1 MFKGIFGGLF
11 DFDGDGELNTLE
23 QVTEFAFLEHLSN
36 ESSEA
41 IDADFDTL
49 DDDRMEEIL

>member
-23 QVTEFAFLEHLSN
+23 QAAEFAFLDHLSGD
-36 ESSEA
+36 A
-41 IDADFDTL
+41 DDTIDADFDTL
-49 DDDRMEEIL
+49 DDD

>member
-11 DFDGDGELNTLE
+11 DSDGDGELSTLE
-23 QVTEFAFLEHLSN
+23 QAAEFAFLDHLSG
-36 ESSEA
+36 EADEA

-49 DDDRMEEIL
+49 DDD

>member
-23 QVTEFAFLEHLSN
+23 QAAEFAFLDHLSGGAD
-36 ESSEA
+36 EA

-49 DDDRMEEIL
+49 DDD

>member
-11 DFDGDGELNTLE
+11 DIDGDGALNSLE
-23 QVTEFAFLEHLSN
+23 QAAEITFLDHLSG
-36 ESSEA
+36 EADDA

-49 DDDRMEEIL
+49 DDD

>member
-11 DFDGDGELNTLE
+11 DFDGDGELNRLE
-23 QVTEFAFLEHLSN
+23 QAAEFAFLDHLS
-36 ESSEA
+36 SEADDA

-49 DDDRMEEIL
+49 DDD